1 MHDTRPPLC
10 NKIPHTLL
18 ASALLLA
25 LLPQL
30 GCLEGNREPAGLR
43 AARDSGGARIIFDL
57 DERPFPEVPFPN
69 DVATINDP
77 TSPTGLRLNI
87 STEAPTEQEQRVRR
101 ALNRQTG
108 FGVFSPITV
117 RFDAPLDL
125 HEIIDRH
132 HEPTPDFSDDAVYLV
147 NVDRESPGFGELV
160 MLDMGRG
167 NFPLTLSEPNRY
179 FENDPRVRGTN
190 LIYETVEEVDLNE
203 NGILDPI
210 EDTDDDG
217 VWDKP
222 NVLDEGSDP
231 YAFGQ
236 LLEFYERETNTL
248 VMRPVVPLRP
258 GTTYAMVLTSALRGA
273 DLLPID
279 SPFAY
284 INHTRQ
290 TAELE
295 PLRTIL
301 PRRFPERF
309 DQTLDQ
315 VRFAWS
321 FTTRTPTRE
330 LEVIR
335 EGLYGSG
342 PLSTLAEEFPADFM
356 MIHDAKGGK
365 EGENPL
371 IFRVDQVL
379 NLVAPLVAEVA
390 GQAGGDAIV
399 QTFESVDYVVSGTFR
414 SPHFLVDQDGLAD
427 PLPTPDEI
435 EEGDHF
441 AIDRLNMANED
452 DYFDIDPDTGEATY
466 TEDEVTFICVVP
478 KETKA
483 QKAPFPTII
492 YSHAIGSTR
501 LEGMVFAGAMSKF
514 GMATCA
520 IDAIGHGIA
529 IPPDL
534 SGLLESISNRVG
546 LKNLGAIA
554 EHSRASDMN
563 DDGVVDPGGDYFTT
577 DLLHSRDMIR
587 QTTVD
592 QLQLIRILRTF
603 DGTKRFPAKLD
614 ETQPYIKARRD
625 IIASGFDADGDGTSE
640 IAGDFNGDG
649 VVDLGGD
656 APMVAWGTSLGGIQT
671 MVLSGIEPSIK
682 ATVSNAGGGGL
693 LDIAARTSIS
703 NARVGALLRT
713 VGPLVTGRPKAGTDG
728 ATTEIA
734 WILPD
739 VTRDAR
745 HVFAEVEG
753 LEDGDVIVLRN
764 LEREVSEFV
773 SDEDLYA
780 RVRVRDGRFRV
791 SVATDGLSALERR
804 ALQNIPGGIRVR
816 EEVLG
821 CVEASEC
828 GEMSCPGRSYCDEEN
843 TCQPIAECVQSAD
856 TAEAFSD
863 PNHEA
868 YAIRNPTD
876 YGDPLEVEIYSDEG
890 VLKHTIS
897 TFEKNVVHDNL
908 LYPAGAPLAALAD
921 GWGIDRQ
928 TPRMRRFLGIGA
940 MILEP
945 ADPAVWAMHYQR
957 DPLTYEYE
965 REGNRTGKTNALI
978 VGTLGDQTVPI
989 NTGITLA
996 RAVGALDYID
1006 EDSRYGMTPNQ
1017 YLVQR
1022 HAYEGIHWLDRYPA
1036 YPNSLFDPD
1045 DLDRGTFRSKR
1056 GDNLPS
1062 PESDAP
1068 LRAQRVLPDGGIQAL
1083 RFPYLDERGAH
1094 TFNAP
1099 NPDLPFDI
1107 HTFMLNQTGWYLA
1120 HGGRAMTDDI
1130 CLEADVM
1137 MSTCSFFDQ
1146 ENFTPEFE

>member
-1 MHDTRPPLC
+1 MFDTLATRHS
-10 NKIPHTLL
+10 ILL
-18 ASALLLA
+18 TCALLLT
-25 LLPQL
+25 LLPQS
-30 GCLEGNREPAGLR
+30 GCLDGNKGPQGLR
-43 AARDSGGARIIFDL
+43 QARSSGGARIIFDL

-87 STEAPTEQEQRVRR
+87 STEAPTDQEMRVRR
-101 ALNRQTG
+101 ALNKQTG

-125 HEIIDRH
+125 HNLVERH
-132 HEPTPDFSDDAVYLV
+132 QEPTPDFADDAVYLV
-147 NVDRESPGFGELV
+147 NVDRDSPGYGELV

-167 NFPLTLSEPNRY
+167 NFPLTLSRPNRY
-179 FENDPRVRGTN
+179 FENDPRVNGTN
-190 LIYETVEEVDLNE
+190 LLFETVEEVDLNE

-236 LLEFYERETNTL
+236 LLEFYERETDTL
-248 VMRPVVPLRP
+248 IMRPVVPLRP
-258 GTTYAMVLTSALRGA
+258 GTTYAAVLTSALRGA
-273 DLLPID
+273 DMLPID
-279 SPFAY
+279 SPFAF

-290 TAELE
+290 TPSLE
-295 PLRTIL
+295 PLREIL
-301 PRRFPERF
+301 PTRFPDRF
-309 DQTLDQ
+309 DETLAQ

-342 PLSTLAEEFPADFM
+342 PLARLSEEFPADFM

-371 IFRVDQVL
+371 IFRVDRVL
-379 NLVAPLVAEVA
+379 DFVAPLVSDVA
-390 GQAGGDAIV
+390 GQASGDAIIE
-399 QTFESVDYVVSGTFR
+399 TFEDVDYVVSGTFR
-414 SPHFLVDQDGLAD
+414 SPHFLVDADGLAD
-427 PLPTPDEI
+427 PIPSADEI

-452 DYFDIDPDTGEATY
+452 DFFDLDTETGVASY

-478 KETKA
+478 KETPS

-534 SGLLESISNRVG
+534 NDLLEMISGRVG

-554 EHSRASDMN
+554 VHHRARDMD

-592 QLQLIRILRTF
+592 QLQLVRILRSF
-603 DGTKRFPAKLD
+603 DGEKRFPAALD
-614 ETQPYIKARRD
+614 ENQPYVKARRD
-625 IIASGFDADGDGTSE
+625 VIADGFDADGDGTSE
-640 IAGDFNGDG
+640 LAGDFNGDG

-656 APMVAWGTSLGGIQT
+656 VPMVAWGTSLGGIQT

-682 ATVSNAGGGGL
+682 ATASNAGGGGL
-693 LDIAARTSIS
+693 LDIATRTEIS

-713 VGPLVTGRPKAGTDG
+713 LGPLVTGKPKPG
-728 ATTEIA
+728 AEGVTEIA

-739 VTRDAR
+739 VVDDERR
-745 HVFAEVEG
+745 VFAEVEG

-773 SDEDLYA
+773 TEEDLYA
-780 RVRVRDGRFRV
+780 TVRVRDGRFRV
-791 SVATDGLSALERR
+791 SVATDGTSSMERR
-804 ALQNIPGGIRVR
+804 ALQKIPGGLRVAGDI
-816 EEVLG
+816 LG
-821 CVEASEC
+821 CVEVDEC
-828 GEMSCPGRSYCDEEN
+828 GEASCPGNSYCGEDG
-843 TCQPIAECVQSAD
+843 TCQPLTECVATAD
-856 TAEAFSD
+856 TSEVFSEAD
-863 PNHEA
+863 HEA
-868 YAIRNPTD
+868 YVIRDPSI
-876 YGDPLEVEIYSDEG
+876 YGDPLAIEIYDNEG
-890 VLKHTIS
+890 VLKQTIS
-897 TFEKNVVHDNL
+897 TFEKNVIHDNL
-908 LYPAGAPLAALAD
+908 LYPAGSPLAALAD

-928 TPRMRRFLGIGA
+928 TPRMRRFIGIGA

-945 ADPAVWAMHYQR
+945 ADPAVWATHYQR
-957 DPLTYEYE
+957 DPLQYDYE
-965 REGNRTGKTNALI
+965 REGNRSGETNALI

-996 RAVGALDYID
+996 RVVGALDYTS
-1006 EDSRYGMTPNQ
+1006 EDARYGMTENQ
-1017 YLVQR
+1017 YLVQSY
-1022 HAYEGIHWLDRYPA
+1022 AYEGISWLDRYPA
-1036 YPNSLFDPD
+1036 YPNALFDPD
-1045 DLDRGTFRSKR
+1045 DLDRGQFRSKR
-1056 GDNLPS
+1056 GDNAPS

-1068 LRAQRVLPDGGIQAL
+1068 LRAQYTNADGGIQAL
-1083 RFPYLDERGAH
+1083 RLPYLDEQGAH

-1107 HTFMLNQTGWYLA
+1107 HTFMLNQTGWYLS
-1120 HGGRAMTDDI
+1120 HGGRAMTDDV
-1130 CLEADVM
+1130 CLEADVH
-1137 MSTCSFFDQ
+1137 MSTCEFFDR
-1146 ENFTPEFE
+1146 ETFKPEFE